1 MAELEGDRAAEI
13 EIETHIDPAGTCI
26 VTLAGELDT
35 SNVASLEA
43 TMASITQQ
51 PPLRL
56 IFDLGDLR
64 FMDSAGIAVLL
75 KAASTSSSVQLRD
88 PSPIVQRVL
97 EVTGLTGV
105 LPTES

>member
-1 MAELEGDRAAEI
+1 MAELEGDRVAEI

-51 PPLRL
+51 SPPRL

-75 KAASTSSSVQLRD
+75 NAASTSSRSISTPL
-88 PSPIVQRVL
+88 PSCK
-97 EVTGLTGV
+97 
-105 LPTES
+105 PTTLSNGCWT